1 MGFAGIWFEH
11 AVANETETNAGN
23 HRQLADAP
31 GDVQGSGQHVGRG
44 GPAAHDLEQAHGI
57 GGAEKVQPYYILR
70 ASHGRRD
77 GVYIQRRG
85 VGRQDRARL
94 AHLFQGAEHLLLDL
108 QLLEDSLDHQVGLGQ
123 VGVVE
128 RAEDQVHARL
138 HLLGLQPATSNAD
151 LVITPNLCQASVQGL
166 AIGLQQGD
174 RYTGIGEAH
183 GNPAAHGAGAYHSD
197 SRDFAQR

>member
-1 MGFAGIWFEH
+1 MGDGGPVGIAHQEIHIDAGQVEHAEYAHVQVQVSKHAIHLGRRRAFQHQAMSLAGIWFEH

-77 GVYIQRRG
+77 GVHIQRRG

-108 QLLEDSLDHQVGLGQ
+108 QLLEDRLDHQVGLGQ
-123 VGVVE
+123 VRVVKG
-128 RAEDQVHARL
+128 AEDQIHA
-138 HLLGLQPATSNAD
+138 
-151 LVITPNLCQASVQGL
+151 
-166 AIGLQQGD
+166 
-174 RYTGIGEAH
+174 
-183 GNPAAHGAGAYHSD
+183 
-197 SRDFAQR
+197 